1 MGMQY
6 MERLKHAYALNVRF
20 GTFRRRRV
28 SLSPLS
34 YALRQSYTPG

>member
-6 MERLKHAYALNVRF
+6 MERLKHAYALIVRL
-20 GTFRRRRV
+20 GTFRWRRV

>member
-1 MGMQY
+1 
-6 MERLKHAYALNVRF
+6 MERLKQAYALIVRF

-34 YALRQSYTPG
+34 YASVNRTRKEYS